1 MTADVAEVV
10 RQGGWLLGLIG
21 AASIAAW
28 SVLAYQWFVLG
39 ACRGQWRDAKRAVE
53 RLERREATDVATLS
67 LPQANV
73 IGAVLAV
80 CTAEADRR
88 AAGDDRRRSFE
99 ARSAPL
105 LRGEALLRRR
115 SLRTVAVLAAAMP
128 LLGLLG
134 TVLGMMQTFSAFTDR
149 GAPDVHMLADGVS
162 RALVTT
168 QAGLVATVPV
178 LLAHGLLSAR
188 VGRYLSGVELLVKRI
203 ESIVCVG
210 DRTEPRNTGAEP
222 TAFRVSRLEPQT

>member
-1 MTADVAEVV
+1 MTADFAEVV
-10 RQGGWLLGLIG
+10 RQGGWILGLIG

-39 ACRGQWRDAKRAVE
+39 ACRGQWRDAKRVVE

-67 LPQANV
+67 LPQSNV
-73 IGAVLAV
+73 VAAVLVA
-80 CTAEADRR
+80 CAAEADRS
-88 AAGDDRRRSFE
+88 AGGDSRRSFE

-149 GAPDVHMLADGVS
+149 GAPDVHTLADGVS

-210 DRTEPRNTGAEP
+210 ERTEPRNTESEP